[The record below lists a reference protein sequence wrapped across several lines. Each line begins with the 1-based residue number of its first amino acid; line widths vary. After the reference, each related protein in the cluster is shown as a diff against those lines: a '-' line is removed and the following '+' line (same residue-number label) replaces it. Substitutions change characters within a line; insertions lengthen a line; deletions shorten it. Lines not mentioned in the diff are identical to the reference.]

1 MIADCFEALI
11 AAVYLD
17 GGIDAAQGFIQ
28 RMFEG
33 HIEDARKS
41 GADAAFTEDY
51 KSALQEWLQSHD
63 RGLPAYRLVSEI
75 GPAHRR
81 RFEVEVLVH
90 GHALAKAEGRS
101 KKEAAQAA
109 AKAALARLTEEGFWL
124 EQPRAEGQ
132 E

>member
-1 MIADCFEALI
+1 
-11 AAVYLD
+11 
-17 GGIDAAQGFIQ
+17 
-28 RMFEG
+28 
-33 HIEDARKS
+33 
-41 GADAAFTEDY
+41 
-51 KSALQEWLQSHD
+51 
-63 RGLPAYRLVSEI
+63 VSEI

-124 EQPRAEGQ
+124 EQPKAEGQ